1 MDEIE
6 KKVCL
11 CYSCKI
17 RPEGY
22 RKIYKLTWDK
32 PITRISEKVISC
44 SLEAL
49 NDTHLILTD

>member
-6 KKVCL
+6 KKVCQ